1 MNDVL
6 KRLGFVK
13 RATIVTCITINVG
26 LIAFQDIAAEDKRNV
41 TPTSPLGRFLLV
53 ASEGLYVVEPDGRSS
68 WSYHPAAI
76 GQQVRGIEDDIIYD
90 GFALANGHYLFSTH
104 RYIRE
109 IDREKRTVW
118 EYRLVAPA
126 EVKSG
131 VPLPNGGIAVLNSQE
146 QAILEL
152 KSGTS
157 TVLRRIPVPAKG
169 TDHTRY
175 MLMRR
180 TPEGNYLVALRE
192 EQRLVEVTPAG
203 EILHS
208 FSVPGMPVM
217 AQRLADGST
226 IGTGKFGMVRL
237 DADWK
242 NTWSFTATDASAHF
256 PLLTA
261 WGVTE
266 LSDHR
271 LIVANSDWHLAK
283 KDDNRVQFFTVDSAK
298 NISWTLPTAAYQQ
311 WKRSEVEPRTGLT
324 EHRSVVVR
332 PLPSALSAM

>member
-1 MNDVL
+1 MNNVL
-6 KRLGFVK
+6 KRSGFVK
-13 RATIVTCITINVG
+13 RTVIASFITINVG
-26 LIAFQDIAAEDKRNV
+26 LIALQGIAAPDKRDV
-41 TPTSPLGRFLLV
+41 TPKSPLGRFLLV

-76 GQQVRGIEDDIIYD
+76 GQQVRGMEDDIIYD
-90 GFALANGHYLFSTH
+90 GIALPNGHYLFSTH

-109 IDREKRTVW
+109 IDHEKRTVW

-126 EVKSG
+126 EIKSG
-131 VPLPNGGIAVLNSQE
+131 VPLPNGGVAVLNSQA

-152 KSGTS
+152 ESGTS
-157 TVLRRIPVPAKG
+157 RVLRRIPVPAKG

-192 EQRLVEVTPAG
+192 EQRLVEVNPAG
-203 EILHS
+203 QTLHS

-226 IGTGKFGMVRL
+226 IGTGKFGIVKL
-237 DADWK
+237 DADWQ
-242 NTWSFTATDASAHF
+242 NTWSYTASDAEAHF

-271 LIVANSDWHLAK
+271 LIVANSDWHLGK
-283 KDDNRVQFFTVDSAK
+283 KDENRVQFFAVDPAK
-298 NISWTLPTAAYQQ
+298 NISWTLPATAYQQ

-324 EHRSVVVR
+324 EHRSVVVW
-332 PLPSALSAM
+332 PLPSAL